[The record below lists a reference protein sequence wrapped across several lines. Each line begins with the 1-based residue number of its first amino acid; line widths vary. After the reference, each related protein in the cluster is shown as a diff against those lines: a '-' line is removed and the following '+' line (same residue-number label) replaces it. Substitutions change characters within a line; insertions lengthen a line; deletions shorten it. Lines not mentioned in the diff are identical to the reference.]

1 MAWVVNKQS
10 TQEELA
16 NRFRTLV
23 EAPEILQI
31 PGAHDA
37 MAALVAK
44 NAGFSALYL
53 SGAAY
58 TARKGLP
65 DLGIVTSTEVAE
77 RARDL
82 VRATDLPLL
91 VDIDTG
97 FGGVLNVARTAV
109 EMIEANVAAVQIED
123 QQLPKKCGHL
133 NGKKLV
139 SIEEM
144 QQKIKVIKEVAP
156 SMVVVARTDARAV
169 EGLEAAI
176 ERAIAYIEAGADAIF
191 PEALQSEEEFRLFS
205 KKVTVPLLANMTEFG
220 KTPYYT
226 AEEFAN
232 IGYQMVIYPVTSLR
246 VAAKAYERIFQLIK
260 EEGSQKEGLADM
272 QTRSELYET
281 ISYHDFEELDKGIA
295 KTILSDGQ
303 KMKAKSDDTHL

>member
-16 NRFRTLV
+16 NRFRALV

-37 MAALVAK
+37 MVALVAK
-44 NAGFSALYL
+44 ETGFSALYL
-53 SGAAY
+53 SGVAY
-58 TARKGLP
+58 TASKGLP

-109 EMIEANVAAVQIED
+109 EMVEANVAAVQIED

-139 SIEEM
+139 TTEELI
-144 QQKIKVIKEVAP
+144 QKIKVIKEVAP
-156 SMVVVARTDARAV
+156 SLVIVARTDARAV
-169 EGLEAAI
+169 EGL
-176 ERAIAYIEAGADAIF
+176 DA
-191 PEALQSEEEFRLFS
+191 S
-205 KKVTVPLLANMTEFG
+205 N
-220 KTPYYT
+220 
-226 AEEFAN
+226 
-232 IGYQMVIYPVTSLR
+232 
-246 VAAKAYERIFQLIK
+246 
-260 EEGSQKEGLADM
+260 
-272 QTRSELYET
+272 
-281 ISYHDFEELDKGIA
+281 
-295 KTILSDGQ
+295 
-303 KMKAKSDDTHL
+303 